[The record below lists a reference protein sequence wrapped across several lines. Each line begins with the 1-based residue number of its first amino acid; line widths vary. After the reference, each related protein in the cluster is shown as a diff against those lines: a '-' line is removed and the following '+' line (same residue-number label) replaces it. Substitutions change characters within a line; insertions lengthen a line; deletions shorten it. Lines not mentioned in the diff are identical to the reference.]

1 MRRPNIRF
9 ALVGALFLT
18 LPGLL
23 MAQDEEKKRVLRIC
37 ERMGTSDLEVGIE
50 GLVRDKESGTPLPH
64 ASVLIRYQSERGRS
78 TPEMVTVEA
87 DEKGRYQ
94 ACGLAAFHDVRVRA
108 IYSSIRGK
116 EHEVALERSQF
127 VDLEVDLG
135 KSAFL
140 IFSIVAAANG
150 EPVEGA
156 QVTWS
161 PIPLSGV
168 TDSLGRIA
176 FPTIPP
182 GMYELTVDHIAYAS
196 REEKIS
202 VLTEE
207 TAEYRVELITDAIAV
222 APLEVQIT
230 GRDPYLLTSGFYE
243 RRATIEDG
251 YFGTYPEIKRYQMF
265 RTLFQFK
272 RELTIRFRRNRVV
285 FLNGRPAKRLG
296 YDNIR
301 SLNDIEFE
309 RVRGIEAYPCDDAPA
324 GIARYLPMGISLVDC
339 NLISIWTW

>member
-1 MRRPNIRF
+1 MLHPYIRF
-9 ALVGALFLT
+9 ALASTLLFT

-23 MAQDEEKKRVLRIC
+23 MAQDDEKKRVLRIC

-50 GLVRDKESGTPLPH
+50 GIIRDKESGVPLPH
-64 ASVLIRYQSERGRS
+64 ASVLIRYRSERGRP
-78 TPEMVTVEA
+78 TPDMVTVEA
-87 DEKGRYQ
+87 DEEGQYQ

-108 IYSSIRGK
+108 TYSSVRGK
-116 EHEVALERSQF
+116 EREVTLERSQF

-140 IFSIVAAANG
+140 VFSIVEAANG

-156 QVTWS
+156 QITWS
-161 PIPLSGV
+161 PIALSGV
-168 TDSLGRIA
+168 TDSLGRISFRA
-176 FPTIPP
+176 IPP
-182 GMYELTVDHIAYAS
+182 GTYGLTVNHIAYAP
-196 REEKIS
+196 REEEIS
-202 VLTEE
+202 VLNEE
-207 TAEYRVELITDAIAV
+207 TAEYRVELITDAIAL
-222 APLEVQIT
+222 APLQVRIT

-272 RELTIRFRRNRVV
+272 RELTIRFGRNRVV
-285 FLNGRPAKRLG
+285 LLNGRPARRLG
-296 YDNIR
+296 YYNIR
-301 SLNDIEFE
+301 SLNEIEFE
-309 RVRGIEAYPCDDAPA
+309 RVRGIEAYPCDEAPA
-324 GIARYLPMGISLVDC
+324 DIARYLPMGISLVDC